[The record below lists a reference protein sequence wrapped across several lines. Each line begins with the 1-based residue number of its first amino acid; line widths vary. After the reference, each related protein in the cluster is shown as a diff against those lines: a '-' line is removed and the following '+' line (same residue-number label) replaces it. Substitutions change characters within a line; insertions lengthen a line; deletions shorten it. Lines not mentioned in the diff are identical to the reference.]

1 MWFLDERSRKNLLSR
16 APEKKLGQFVVSAIV
31 KQLLNTK
38 LLNSWMQWVL
48 KFKHQINCFTENGPS
63 TKMPRRKTLLTVGW
77 LKNSQSNA
85 CLVKSD
91 FSTTLII
98 ISFRGEEKYWN
109 CLNFSLPSYQLA
121 VQIKKLN
128 GWAAPI
134 PGPHQTQTHILTA
147 SACQCVVKQLWELQ
161 HQWTHPTK
169 EKFSACTASWTNVL
183 QGSDGFYSCYKRRSK
198 NKQILSWDDN
208 TWSQGM
214 LLQWVQLFPLCSCR
228 GKN

>member
-1 MWFLDERSRKNLLSR
+1 M
-16 APEKKLGQFVVSAIV
+16 V
-31 KQLLNTK
+31 KQLLNTT
-38 LLNSWMQWVL
+38 LLNS
-48 KFKHQINCFTENGPS
+48 CNGFLNLS
-63 TKMPRRKTLLTVGW
+63 TKLTALLKMGLPLKCPGEKHFWQGW

-85 CLVKSD
+85 CLVKPD

-98 ISFRGEEKYWN
+98 ISFRGEETYWN

-121 VQIKKLN
+121 VQINRLN

-134 PGPHQTQTHILTA
+134 PGPHQTQTQILTA

-214 LLQWVQLFPLCSCR
+214 LLQRVQLFPLCSCR